1 MSNGFFNSSLTESK
15 KPPSLLPKCGAC
27 KLDLKCNSPKLNYI
41 GEGKKK
47 ILIISESPSKSDDE
61 NGRLYSTPRPSLPL
75 ESALRKSG
83 VRLERDCWL
92 TTSLICYSGK
102 EPTSDQISHC
112 RPNLIKTIK
121 QLKPDVII
129 PMGRSGIASL
139 IPHLWK
145 EQIGAASRWY
155 GFQIPS
161 QKINAWV
168 CPTYSPIY
176 VYQLSKSND
185 AKKEVLKIHFEKQIK
200 AALAL
205 KGKPYDEVPD
215 YNKDIEIIDKPSQAA
230 RIIRKMI
237 QKGGT
242 VAFDYET
249 DRIKPDSDSSRIV
262 SCGICWNDKKTI
274 AYDWKGEAIEATREL
289 LHSPLP
295 KIACNLKF
303 EDRWTRKHLGKRV
316 RNWYWDTMLAAHV
329 IDQRP
334 RVSSIK
340 FQSFVLLGA
349 PSYDE
354 HIGKYLA
361 GDKDKESNNIHLIDR
376 KELLTYNAMDAILE
390 YKVAMKQM
398 DILGYPKPNSQ

>member
-1 MSNGFFNSSLTESK
+1 MNSGFFNSSLLESK
-15 KPPSLLPKCGAC
+15 PPTSLLPKCGAC
-27 KLDLKCNSPKLNYI
+27 KLNLKCNSPKLDYI
-41 GEGKKK
+41 GKGKKR

-61 NGRLYSTPRPSLPL
+61 NGKLYSNPRSSLPL
-75 ESALRKSG
+75 ETALRKSG
-83 VRLERDCWL
+83 IVLERDCWL
-92 TTSLICYSGK
+92 TTALICYSGK
-102 EPTSDQISHC
+102 EPTSDQINHC
-112 RPNLIKTIK
+112 RPNLIRIIK
-121 QLKPDVII
+121 QLNPDIII
-129 PMGRSGIASL
+129 PAGRSAITSL

-145 EQIGAASRWY
+145 EHVGPASRWY

-161 QKINAWV
+161 QQINSWI
-168 CPTYSPIY
+168 CPTYSPTY
-176 VYQLSKSND
+176 VHQLNKSND
-185 AKKEVLKIHFEKQIK
+185 PKKEVLKIHFENQIK

-205 KGKPYDEVPD
+205 EGKPYDELPD
-215 YNKDIEIIDKPSQAA
+215 YNKQIEIIDKPSQAA

-249 DRIKPDSDSSRIV
+249 DRIKPDSDDSKIV
-262 SCGICWNDKKTI
+262 SCAICWNDKKTI

-334 RVSSIK
+334 RITSIK

-349 PSYDE
+349 SSYDD
-354 HIGKYLA
+354 HIKKYLTA
-361 GDKDKESNNIHLIDR
+361 GNKEGSNNIHLIDR

-398 DILGYPKPNSQ
+398 DVLGYPKP